1 MQCENRNR
9 EKAFESS
16 RYWRVAALHRQFRR
30 AFAKQGASRR
40 DSRVGLVRNYFSSPG
55 MVGDD
60 ARCSSYDLYSAE
72 RTRDVRAYRLSGGAG
87 DLSGRRSAMD
97 RPTSSTFLDRFR
109 ADKILHHTGQKLVVF
124 VIIPFG
130 IFRFAFGY
138 RVRDFGVQWQSFRA
152 AVGNQLPVV
161 LVIGL
166 VLLAFQYFA
175 GAGAAPIRQG
185 KFSPR
190 ELLLGLPLCFA
201 WLVFEVGLV
210 EEFFFRALVQSRF
223 AAWFKS
229 EVSGVALMS
238 LAFGL
243 AHAPGFI
250 FRQAGTIEGLG
261 ANPTVLDATAYA
273 VVVLAVSGILFGVVW
288 VRTKNL
294 FALMLLHAAGDL
306 LPNFERFINTWQI

>member
-1 MQCENRNR
+1 MRKHLNPVVIGGLLLYVGSFAVLLRNKDFEPAGAIVVLVSFGIIFPVLAWLATMRAVPLAISIQPSAQEMFVLIGCLVALAIYLVGGPQCIDQHLP
-9 EKAFESS
+9 
-16 RYWRVAALHRQFRR
+16 RYWI
-30 AFAKQGASRR
+30 
-40 DSRVGLVRNYFSSPG
+40 DSAQIKFCITLV
-55 MVGDD
+55 
-60 ARCSSYDLYSAE
+60 
-72 RTRDVRAYRLSGGAG
+72 
-87 DLSGRRSAMD
+87 
-97 RPTSSTFLDRFR
+97 
-109 ADKILHHTGQKLVVF
+109 KKLVVF

-138 RVRDFGVQWQSFRA
+138 RVRDFGIQWQSFRA
-152 AVGNQLPVV
+152 VVGNHLPVV

-175 GAGAAPIRQG
+175 GAGAAPIGQG
-185 KFSPR
+185 KFSAR

-250 FRQAGTIEGLG
+250 FRQAGTVEGLG

-273 VVVLAVSGILFGVVW
+273 VVVLAISGILFGVVW
-288 VRTKNL
+288 ARTKNL

-306 LPNFERFINTWQI
+306 VPNFERFIKTWQI